1 MQQPDD
7 KLNIDSLTLDSV
19 LGDGVETVED
29 VQDVKENP
37 QEVEDVQEEDVDPQV
52 GDEDADDDYYQQEE
66 EETYVEDEYE
76 ETDSEDEEPT
86 SVAAEV
92 ARTLGFDMEN
102 DYDDSLEG
110 LTNFVRDISQNAAED
125 QLQSLF
131 EQFPEV
137 QQHLDYVLAG
147 GDSREFFQKQGQ
159 QIDFNALEVRD
170 DDVSMQRAI
179 LAQFL
184 QTKGH
189 DTEFIQDTI
198 DTYEDS
204 GRLLANAKRA
214 KDHLAQFQA
223 EQEQMLMEQ
232 QQQLYQEQQE
242 QQQQFWNDVADTI
255 ESGNEFAGVKIPD
268 REKSNFFDYISQ
280 PVGDNGETQRDLDY
294 QEAGTDVK
302 LAIDYML
309 YSGFDLNGIIEK
321 KAKTQAARNL
331 RDRIVSNEERVK
343 SARKQQRSS
352 RNVDFDQL
360 DLGSI
365 LQ

>member
-1 MQQPDD
+1 MPND
-7 KLNIDSLTLDSV
+7 KLNISSLTLDDV
-19 LGDGVETVED
+19 LGEGVDTVQD
-29 VQDVKENP
+29 VQDVEDIAS
-37 QEVEDVQEEDVDPQV
+37 QEVEKVEEIDS
-52 GDEDADDDYYQQEE
+52 E
-66 EETYVEDEYE
+66 VEIE
-76 ETDSEDEEPT
+76 ETDLESDEEVEDNDVEDVEESR
-86 SVAAEV
+86 SVAFEV
-92 ARTLGFDMEN
+92 AKTLGFELEN
-102 DYDDSLEG
+102 DYEDSLEG
-110 LTNFVRDISQNAAED
+110 LTNFVKDITQSAAEE
-125 QLQSLF
+125 QLAGLF

-147 GDSREFFQKQGQ
+147 GDSREFFQRQSQ
-159 QIDFNALEVRD
+159 QIDYNSIEIAEDNVG
-170 DDVSMQRAI
+170 MQRAV

-204 GRLLANAKRA
+204 GRLFSNAQKA
-214 KDHLAQFQA
+214 KQHLVKFQEE
-223 EQEQMLMEQ
+223 EQQQLMEQ
-232 QQQLYQEQQE
+232 QRQAYQQQQE
-242 QQQQFWNDVADTI
+242 QQQKFWNEVADTI
-255 ESGNEFAGVKIPD
+255 ESGNEFAGVRIPD
-268 REKSNFFDYISQ
+268 REKSNFFNYISQ
-280 PVGDNGETQRDLDY
+280 PVGQNGETQRDLDY

-309 YSGFDLNGIIEK
+309 YSGFDLNGVIEK

>member
-1 MQQPDD
+1 MQPDD
-7 KLNIDSLTLDSV
+7 KLNIDSLTFDSV
-19 LGDGVETVED
+19 IGDGVETIQDVED
-29 VQDVKENP
+29 VKEEP
-37 QEVEDVQEEDVDPQV
+37 TQEVEEVEEIDNEDDIQEVEEPVDQEETEEHYD
-52 GDEDADDDYYQQEE
+52 EE
-66 EETYVEDEYE
+66 EVPEDVEE
-76 ETDSEDEEPT
+76 EAS

-92 ARTLGFDMEN
+92 ARTLGFELEN

-110 LTNFVRDISQNAAED
+110 LTNFVRDMSQNAAED

-147 GDSREFFQKQGQ
+147 GESREFFQRQGQ
-159 QIDFNALEVRD
+159 QIDFNALEIRE
-170 DDVSMQRAI
+170 DDVNMQRAV

-184 QTKGH
+184 QNKGH

-204 GRLLANAKRA
+204 GRLLSNAQRA
-214 KDHLAQFQA
+214 KQHLAKFQEE
-223 EQEQMLMEQ
+223 EQQNLMAQ
-232 QQQLYQEQQE
+232 QQQAFEQQQE
-242 QQQQFWNDVADTI
+242 QQQQFWNEVADTI

-280 PVGDNGETQRDLDY
+280 PIGDNGETQRDLDY
-294 QEAGTDVK
+294 QEAGTDIK

>member
-1 MQQPDD
+1 MQPDD

-29 VQDVKENP
+29 VQDVVEEP
-37 QEVEDVQEEDVDPQV
+37 TQEVEEVEEIENEVEP
-52 GDEDADDDYYQQEE
+52 EE
-66 EETYVEDEYE
+66 VEAEYEEYDEETEYE
-76 ETDSEDEEPT
+76 ETDEDEEEYEDQPS

-92 ARTLGFDMEN
+92 ARTLGFEIEG

-110 LTNFVRDISQNAAED
+110 ITNFVRDISQNAAED

-137 QQHLDYVLAG
+137 QQHLDFVLAG
-147 GDSREFFQKQGQ
+147 GDSREFFQRQGQ
-159 QIDFNALEVRD
+159 QVDFNAIEITED
-170 DDVSMQRAI
+170 NISMQRAV
-179 LAQFL
+179 LAQYL
-184 QTKGH
+184 QNKGH

-198 DTYEDS
+198 DTYEAS
-204 GRLLANAKRA
+204 GKLYNNAEKA
-214 KDHLAQFQA
+214 KHHLAQLQA
-223 EQEQMLMEQ
+223 QEQQMLMELQ
-232 QQQLYQEQQE
+232 QQEYEAFQEE
-242 QQQQFWNDVADTI
+242 QNQFWNEVADTI
-255 ESGNEFAGVKIPD
+255 ETGNEFAGVRIPD

-343 SARKQQRSS
+343 SARKQQRRST
-352 RNVDFDQL
+352 NVDFDQL

>member
-1 MQQPDD
+1 MPND
-7 KLNIDSLTLDSV
+7 KLNIASLTLDDV
-19 LGDGVETVED
+19 LGEGVDTVED
-29 VQDVKENP
+29 VQDVEDVAP
-37 QEVEDVQEEDVDPQV
+37 QEVEEVEEIDNEVEIEEPEIEEQEIEEEVEDDDIEDV
-52 GDEDADDDYYQQEE
+52 
-66 EETYVEDEYE
+66 
-76 ETDSEDEEPT
+76 EEPS
-86 SVAAEV
+86 SVAFEV
-92 ARTLGFDMEN
+92 AKTLGFELEN
-102 DYDDSLEG
+102 DYEDSLEG
-110 LTNFVRDISQNAAED
+110 LTNFVRDISQSAAEE
-125 QLQSLF
+125 QLAGLF

-147 GDSREFFQKQGQ
+147 GDSREFFQRQGQ
-159 QIDFNALEVRD
+159 QIDYNSIEVKED
-170 DDVSMQRAI
+170 DISMQRAI

-204 GRLLANAKRA
+204 GRLFNNAQKA
-214 KDHLAQFQA
+214 KQHLVQFQEE
-223 EQEQMLMEQ
+223 EQKQLMEQ
-232 QQQLYQEQQE
+232 QQQLYQQQQE
-242 QQQQFWNDVADTI
+242 QQQEFWNEVADTI
-255 ESGNEFAGVKIPD
+255 ESGNEFAGVRIPD

-280 PVGDNGETQRDLDY
+280 PVGQNGETQRDLDY
-294 QEAGTDVK
+294 QEAGTDIK

-343 SARKQQRSS
+343 SARKQQRRST
-352 RNVDFDQL
+352 NVDFDQL

>member
-1 MQQPDD
+1 MPND
-7 KLNIDSLTLDSV
+7 KLNIESLTLDDV
-19 LGDGVETVED
+19 LGEGVDTVED
-29 VQDVKENP
+29 VQDVEDVAP
-37 QEVEDVQEEDVDPQV
+37 QEVEEVEEIDNEVEIEEPEVEVEEQETEEEVEDDDVEDV
-52 GDEDADDDYYQQEE
+52 
-66 EETYVEDEYE
+66 
-76 ETDSEDEEPT
+76 EEPS
-86 SVAAEV
+86 SVAFEV
-92 ARTLGFDMEN
+92 AKTLGFELEN
-102 DYDDSLEG
+102 DYEDSLEG
-110 LTNFVRDISQNAAED
+110 LTNFVRDISQNAAEE
-125 QLQSLF
+125 QLAGLF

-147 GDSREFFQKQGQ
+147 GDSREFFQRQGQ
-159 QIDFNALEVRD
+159 QIDYNSIEVKE

-204 GRLLANAKRA
+204 GRLFNNAQKA
-214 KDHLAQFQA
+214 KQHLVQFQEE
-223 EQEQMLMEQ
+223 EQKQLMEQ
-232 QQQLYQEQQE
+232 QQQLYQQQQE
-242 QQQQFWNDVADTI
+242 QQQEFWNEVADTI
-255 ESGNEFAGVKIPD
+255 ESGNEFAGVRIPD

-280 PVGDNGETQRDLDY
+280 PVGQNGETQRDLDY

-321 KAKTQAARNL
+321 KAKTQAAKNL
-331 RDRIVSNEERVK
+331 RQRIVSNEERVK
-343 SARKQQRSS
+343 SARKQQRRST
-352 RNVDFDQL
+352 NVDFDQL